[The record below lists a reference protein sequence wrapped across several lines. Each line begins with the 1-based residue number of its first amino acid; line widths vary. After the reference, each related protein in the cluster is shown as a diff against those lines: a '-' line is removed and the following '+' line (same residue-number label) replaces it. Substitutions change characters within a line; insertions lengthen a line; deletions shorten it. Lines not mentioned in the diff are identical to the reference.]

1 MPLYFANSVK
11 KTNIIYLSKCD
22 NLPRCKYILI
32 HYFFNFQKITT
43 MKKTNNNGA
52 NATTN
57 AIFNAGMPSATYAKP
72 QTKAVQAV
80 VKYSDIKRGAMV
92 LIDAELRGFNAN
104 IKALKANANL
114 PALVELMNADALT
127 FEMFTIEYLQKWQG
141 HRFNANNA
149 LCNLVVVTD
158 KNREKLAECEK
169 YTNNGKEVAKVPAR
183 AWSVTAFYNMFKAA
197 RRMELKTAREI
208 AKAKARAEAD
218 KLNEAR
224 LRAKFAELQKRV
236 QELDNAQKSE

>member
-1 MPLYFANSVK
+1 
-11 KTNIIYLSKCD
+11 
-22 NLPRCKYILI
+22 
-32 HYFFNFQKITT
+32 

-57 AIFNAGMPSATYAKP
+57 ATFSAGMPSATYQKP
-72 QTKAVQAV
+72 QQKAVQKV
-80 VKYSDIKRGAMV
+80 VKYGDIKRGAMV

-114 PALVELMNADALT
+114 PALVELMNTDALT
-127 FEMFTIEYLQKWQG
+127 FEMFNIEYLQKWQS
-141 HRFNANNA
+141 HRFNGNNA
-149 LCNLVVVTD
+149 LCNLVVINE
-158 KNREKLAECEK
+158 KNREKYAEFEK

-197 RRMELKTAREI
+197 RRTELKTLREI
-208 AKAKARAEAD
+208 AKAKERAEND
-218 KLNEAR
+218 KINAAR

-236 QELDNAQKSE
+236 QELDNAEKSE

>member
-1 MPLYFANSVK
+1 
-11 KTNIIYLSKCD
+11 
-22 NLPRCKYILI
+22 
-32 HYFFNFQKITT
+32 
-43 MKKTNNNGA
+43 MKKTNSNGT
-52 NATTN
+52 NAATN
-57 AIFNAGMPSATYAKP
+57 AIFNAGMPSITYQKP
-72 QTKAVQAV
+72 QINAVQGV
-80 VKYSDIKRGAMV
+80 VKYGDIKRGAMV

-114 PALVELMNADALT
+114 PALVELMNADALN
-127 FEMFTIEYLQKWQG
+127 FDMFNIEYLQKWQS
-141 HRFNANNA
+141 HRFNENNA
-149 LCNLVVVTD
+149 LCNLVVITD
-158 KNREKLAECEK
+158 KNREKYAEFEK

-197 RRMELKTAREI
+197 RRTELKTLREI
-208 AKAKARAEAD
+208 AKAKERAEAD

>member
-1 MPLYFANSVK
+1 
-11 KTNIIYLSKCD
+11 
-22 NLPRCKYILI
+22 
-32 HYFFNFQKITT
+32 
-43 MKKTNNNGA
+43 MKKTNNNNGTTATA
-52 NATTN
+52 NAT
-57 AIFNAGMPSATYAKP
+57 FNAGMPSATYKKP
-72 QTKAVQAV
+72 QTNAVQQV
-80 VKYSDIKRGAMV
+80 VKYGDIKRGAMV

-127 FEMFTIEYLQKWQG
+127 FEMFTIEYLQKWQA
-141 HRFNANNA
+141 HRFNSADA
-149 LCNLVVVTD
+149 LCNLVVITD
-158 KNREKLAECEK
+158 KNRERYADFEK

-197 RRMELKTAREI
+197 RRAELKTLREI
-208 AKAKARAEAD
+208 AKAKERAEAD

>member
-1 MPLYFANSVK
+1 
-11 KTNIIYLSKCD
+11 
-22 NLPRCKYILI
+22 
-32 HYFFNFQKITT
+32 
-43 MKKTNNNGA
+43 MKKTNSNNGN

-57 AIFNAGMPSATYAKP
+57 ATFNAGLPSATYQKP
-72 QTKAVQAV
+72 QQNAVQKV
-80 VKYSDIKRGAMV
+80 VKYGDIKRGAMV

-114 PALVELMNADALT
+114 PALIELMNADALT
-127 FEMFTIEYLQKWQG
+127 FEMFTIEYLQKWQN
-141 HRFNANNA
+141 HRFNSVNS
-149 LCNLVVVTD
+149 LCNLVVITD
-158 KNREKLAECEK
+158 KNREKYADFEK
-169 YTNNGKEVAKVPAR
+169 YTNNNKEVAKVPAR

-224 LRAKFAELQKRV
+224 IRAKFAELQKRV

>member
-1 MPLYFANSVK
+1 
-11 KTNIIYLSKCD
+11 
-22 NLPRCKYILI
+22 
-32 HYFFNFQKITT
+32 
-43 MKKTNNNGA
+43 MKKTNNNGN

-57 AIFNAGMPSATYAKP
+57 ATFYAGMPSTTYQKP
-72 QTKAVQAV
+72 QTNAAQKV
-80 VKYSDIKRGAMV
+80 VKYGDIKRGAMV

-127 FEMFTIEYLQKWQG
+127 FDMFTIEYLQKWQSY
-141 HRFNANNA
+141 RFDSNNA
-149 LCNLVVVTD
+149 LCNLVVIND
-158 KNREKLAECEK
+158 KNHEKFAECEK

-208 AKAKARAEAD
+208 AKAKERAEAD

-224 LRAKFAELQKRV
+224 IRAKAEEYARRVAELDAK
-236 QELDNAQKSE
+236 KSE

>member
-1 MPLYFANSVK
+1 
-11 KTNIIYLSKCD
+11 
-22 NLPRCKYILI
+22 
-32 HYFFNFQKITT
+32 
-43 MKKTNNNGA
+43 MKKTNNNNET

-57 AIFNAGMPSATYAKP
+57 AVFADAMPNATYQKP
-72 QTKAVQAV
+72 QTNAVQGVA
-80 VKYSDIKRGAMV
+80 KYGDIKRGAMV

-104 IKALKANANL
+104 IKALKANVNL

-127 FEMFTIEYLQKWQG
+127 FEIFTIEYLQKWQS
-141 HRFNANNA
+141 HRFNALNA
-149 LCNLVVVTD
+149 LCNLVIITD
-158 KNREKLAECEK
+158 KNREKYAEFEK

-197 RRMELKTAREI
+197 RRTELKTAREI
-208 AKAKARAEAD
+208 AKAKERAEAD

-224 LRAKFAELQKRV
+224 LRAKYAELQKRV

>member
-1 MPLYFANSVK
+1 MPLYIANSVK
-11 KTNIIYLSKCD
+11 MANIKAFASVTA
-22 NLPRCKYILI
+22 CKGANIILI
-32 HYFFNFQKITT
+32 HYFFNFQKIIT
-43 MKKTNNNGA
+43 MKKTNNNGT

-57 AIFNAGMPSATYAKP
+57 AIFADAMPSTTYKKP

-80 VKYSDIKRGAMV
+80 IKYGDMKRGALV

-127 FEMFTIEYLQKWQG
+127 FEMFTIEYLQRWQK
-141 HRFNANNA
+141 HRFNEVGAI
-149 LCNLVVVTD
+149 CQLVVITD
-158 KNREKLAECEK
+158 KNREKYTAFEK

-197 RRMELKTAREI
+197 RRMELKTVREI
-208 AKAKARAEAD
+208 AKAKERAEAD
-218 KLNEAR
+218 RLNEAR
-224 LRAKFAELQKRV
+224 IRAKAEEYARRVAELDAK
-236 QELDNAQKSE
+236 KSE

>member
-1 MPLYFANSVK
+1 
-11 KTNIIYLSKCD
+11 
-22 NLPRCKYILI
+22 
-32 HYFFNFQKITT
+32 

-52 NATTN
+52 NATT
-57 AIFNAGMPSATYAKP
+57 AIFNAGMPSATYQKP
-72 QTKAVQAV
+72 QTNAVQSV
-80 VKYSDIKRGAMV
+80 VKYRDIKRGAMM

-104 IKALKANANL
+104 IKALKTNANL

-127 FEMFTIEYLQKWQG
+127 FEMFNIEYLKKWQV
-141 HRFNANNA
+141 HRFNSADA

-158 KNREKLAECEK
+158 KNREKYAEFEK

-208 AKAKARAEAD
+208 AKAKERAEND
-218 KLNEAR
+218 RINEAR
-224 LRAKFAELQKRV
+224 LRAKAEEYARRVAELDAK
-236 QELDNAQKSE
+236 KSE

>member
-1 MPLYFANSVK
+1 
-11 KTNIIYLSKCD
+11 
-22 NLPRCKYILI
+22 
-32 HYFFNFQKITT
+32 
-43 MKKTNNNGA
+43 MKKTNSNNGA

-57 AIFNAGMPSATYAKP
+57 AIFNAGMPSATYQKP
-72 QTKAVQAV
+72 QQNAVQAV
-80 VKYSDIKRGAMV
+80 IKYGDIKRGAMV

-114 PALVELMNADALT
+114 PALIELMNADALT
-127 FEMFTIEYLQKWQG
+127 FDMFTIEYLQRWQK
-141 HRFNANNA
+141 HRFNEAGA
-149 LCNLVVVTD
+149 ICTLVVITD

-208 AKAKARAEAD
+208 AKAKERAEAD

-224 LRAKFAELQKRV
+224 IRAKAAEYAQRVAELDAK
-236 QELDNAQKSE
+236 KSE